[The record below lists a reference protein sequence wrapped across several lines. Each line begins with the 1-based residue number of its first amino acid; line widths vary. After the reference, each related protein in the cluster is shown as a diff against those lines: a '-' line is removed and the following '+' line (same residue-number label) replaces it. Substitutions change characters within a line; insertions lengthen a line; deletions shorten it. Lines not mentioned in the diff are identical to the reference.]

1 MTQSISVYFKQVF
14 TTKTM
19 TCNVPADITIREFI
33 KFGKRIARQD
43 FNLLNVEVEIVE
55 AGKNTPTRKAEDAD
69 ALLPEYEN
77 ENQTIREKYGNG
89 IETISFYIRP
99 YLRELESETAIVNE
113 CVVCHDGIGVGVGV
127 GSGFGVYGCSH
138 QLCENCVVQC
148 IRHNLNRCPICRRM
162 GSGHHGTPNGVGPL
176 FLIWD

>member
-1 MTQSISVYFKQVF
+1 MTESVSVYFKQVF

-33 KFGKRIARQD
+33 KFGKRIAQQD

-77 ENQTIREKYGNG
+77 QTIREKYGIG
-89 IETISFYIRP
+89 SGSGSGSGTISFYIRE
-99 YLRELESETAIVNE
+99 RERERPCSNE
-113 CVVCHDGIGVGVGV
+113 CVCVICHDVVGDGVGVGV
-127 GSGFGVYGCSH
+127 NRYGYGCSQ

-148 IRHNLNRCPICRRM
+148 RRHNLNRCPICRGCR
-162 GSGHHGTPNGVGPL
+162 L
-176 FLIWD
+176 

>member
-1 MTQSISVYFKQVF
+1 MTTSSVSVYFKQVF

-33 KFGKRIARQD
+33 KFGKRIAQQD

-77 ENQTIREKYGNG
+77 LTIREKYGIG
-89 IETISFYIRP
+89 SGSGSGSVTISF
-99 YLRELESETAIVNE
+99 
-113 CVVCHDGIGVGVGV
+113 
-127 GSGFGVYGCSH
+127 
-138 QLCENCVVQC
+138 
-148 IRHNLNRCPICRRM
+148 
-162 GSGHHGTPNGVGPL
+162 
-176 FLIWD
+176 